1 MTTELEKEFFRIFK
15 IKPTTKCCIV
25 NRKIKKEHIEWLEQ
39 YQEKYANNDNYLL
52 IEKVDI
58 YPTITDSHTLELL
71 AILMKKTTCH
81 LVGHDLTSKEKIK
94 NTILQ
99 KHIDI
104 QKNKLFDLANMYQ
117 DEVRKK
123 VQAIFKGER

>member
-1 MTTELEKEFFRIFK
+1 M
-15 IKPTTKCCIV
+15 
-25 NRKIKKEHIEWLEQ
+25 
-39 YQEKYANNDNYLL
+39 
-52 IEKVDI
+52 DI
-58 YPTITDSHTLELL
+58 YPIITDSHTLELL

-123 VQAIFKGER
+123 VQAIFKGV